1 MAIIMQAQQVTQYF
15 RVATTVAD
23 AVRMDPENDY
33 WSNNLEEGALNKAHI
48 SNRLTGNEG
57 VRVSDKLTMELC
69 TKHGRLFQVQAGV

>member
-33 WSNNLEEGALNKAHI
+33 WCNNLEEGDLHKAHV
-48 SNRLTGNEG
+48 SNLLTGNEG
-57 VRVSDKLTMELC
+57 VRVHEKLTMELC
-69 TKHGRLFQVQAGV
+69 TKHGRLFQVEH